1 MQKVWDVCLNF
12 PQGLFSW
19 KALLYTLRMPTLELL
34 GLFMALHDIGS
45 CLRVV
50 HGDAVRE
57 LRHSSWSIVLVPVPL
72 GSVHWGISWAAAL
85 ALSSLCAAIDY
96 IWNFSETC
104 CHWQFGIFL
113 VTLINLFHIQCGK
126 WINQNLKLFSILFK
140 KENVL
145 KYCILFLCLTLHIF

>member
-1 MQKVWDVCLNF
+1 MQKVWDVCLDF
-12 PQGLFSW
+12 PQGLFYW
-19 KALLYTLRMPTLELL
+19 KALLYTLRMPTFEFL

-45 CLRVV
+45 CLTVV

-57 LRHSSWSIVLVPVPL
+57 LRHSSWTIVLVPVSLRQRPL
-72 GSVHWGISWAAAL
+72 GYFMSGSISA
-85 ALSSLCAAIDY
+85 SSLCAAINY

-113 VTLINLFHIQCGK
+113 VTLINIFHIQCGK
-126 WINQNLKLFSILFK
+126 WISQNLKLFPILFK
-140 KENVL
+140 KDNVF